1 MKNLLMKRFTFVFLA
16 IFMTGCASMTE
27 HRASQ
32 VDPDKRLDQLLALY
46 QEINTQ
52 GDSCH
57 EIQRA
62 YSSIEDCMRIQREV
76 ERLLVEFPTHERIM
90 MTNAVMQTRAGRT
103 ERAQYLLDQLL
114 ARPGAHPEAAIL
126 RSQLAMN
133 DGNTAR
139 AKALLK
145 QQILLRPDYAELRE
159 TLAAAYYLEGKYD
172 DARRT
177 LSIAGRLGASGW
189 RVAYHSGLLREAQK
203 DWAGA
208 CQAYLSAV
216 TQKPDFQQAVARLA
230 GLNEYTACQTMVN

>member
-1 MKNLLMKRFTFVFLA
+1 MNNSLAKRFSIVILT
-16 IFMTGCASMTE
+16 IFTTACASMTE
-27 HRASQ
+27 HRASE
-32 VDPDKRLDQLLALY
+32 VDPDKRLDQLVALY
-46 QEINTQ
+46 QEVNTQ

-62 YSSIEDCMRIQREV
+62 YRSIEDCMRIQREV
-76 ERLLVEFPTHERIM
+76 ERLQIEFPTHERIM
-90 MTNAVMQTRAGRT
+90 MTNAVMQYQAGRT

-126 RSQLAMN
+126 RSQLAIN

-177 LSIAGRLGASGW
+177 LAIAGRLGASGW

-203 DWAGA
+203 DWTGA

-216 TQKPDFQQAVARLA
+216 SQKPDFQQAISRLV
-230 GLNEYTACQTMVN
+230 GLSEYTACQTLVN